1 MVDIVLFCLDQD
13 WLKKKNLLDL
23 FPPFSRMPNI
33 SYSFKSK
40 RLAVGARNGQVAIY
54 DLKQGRTQML
64 NAHTHPVTVL
74 HFSEDGKLLATYA
87 YADSM
92 LNVWQISSSMFGIS
106 QTPKLVNGWPAIS
119 SSLQSR
125 AHSSYI
131 RLEWVG
137 SKTITLHMPGGVE
150 CKFAI

>member
-1 MVDIVLFCLDQD
+1 MSVFC
-13 WLKKKNLLDL
+13 
-23 FPPFSRMPNI
+23 RIPNI

-87 YADSM
+87 YADSV
-92 LNVWQISSSMFGIS
+92 LNVWQVRQCSITSMSKWLHIFQISSSMFGIS
-106 QTPKLVNGWPAIS
+106 QTPKLVNGWPAI
-119 SSLQSR
+119 LGHGPQTR
-125 AHSSYI
+125 LHSTFI

-137 SKTITLHMPGGVE
+137 SKNITLHMPGGVE
-150 CKFAI
+150 CKFSIWN